1 MIATVHIAE
10 VSRSTG
16 MRLLRTRLDPKEVQG
31 LRYARVTM
39 LAPLSSHLLPK
50 PSLGRRVGLIAGW
63 EDDLAVEEFLA
74 DHPLAAQLAEGW
86 QVRLQPTRIFGAWPP
101 LPDLLD
107 QERPMDE
114 GEPAAVLTIGR
125 LRNSQGPRFLRASA
139 AAEGLA
145 LRDPGLLA
153 STGMARPPEFVATF
167 SLWRT
172 VGAMRAYAQGHSE
185 PGHLAAI
192 KAHAHKPFHHDSAF
206 VRFRPYASKGL
217 WDGVDPLAGLGSM
230 GTQAGEEIP
239 VTSEVRD

>member
-172 VGAMRAYAQGHSE
+172 VGAMRAYALRALSALRLEGPVGRGGSPRGLGLHGNPSRGGD
-185 PGHLAAI
+185 PGHLGGQRLTDCI
-192 KAHAHKPFHHDSAF
+192 PDS
-206 VRFRPYASKGL
+206 S
-217 WDGVDPLAGLGSM
+217 
-230 GTQAGEEIP
+230 
-239 VTSEVRD
+239 